1 MKSVF
6 FLVLLANLT
15 LLMYEYHRGAFDQAA
30 AVPAPDAG
38 MPREAIVLAGEQEE
52 PPAAVAASMQDQS
65 RMQEA
70 KEAASQNTPPAAFAC
85 YQAGPF
91 ANARVLEAWSQ
102 AAKEVQGDVK
112 PIMRNGQDIIGY
124 LLLYPVTGSPE
135 DMKVAMQTLREQGL
149 RDAYP
154 LAAGDYKG
162 YISLG
167 MFHRE
172 AQAARMQS
180 DLRGR
185 GVEAVVKPRFKEA
198 AQKYAVFT
206 GPVALAGRLSEL
218 GKQYPTIQMKA
229 LPDNDPLCLENR
241 SDQSDSSAAEF
252 AGSGGTQTT
261 GQTRQADAV
270 TPSGNVV
277 SAEHAALKAVDP
289 VVQQAPGKP
298 APKLPS
304 ATADAKPARLVC
316 YEAGPFSNEQG
327 LSAWQ
332 RQVAGVKGQM
342 KPIFRDGKVIS
353 DYLVLYA
360 SSGSAE
366 GTKATIQLLRA
377 QGLHDAWPL
386 PSGEEK
392 GQISLGVFN
401 REENAVQMQKRLLDK
416 GVNSIVKPRYKS
428 KRQKFALFA
437 GAESIAGSLQALEK
451 SHPDIKLRRMADT
464 EQNCP
469 KNQSVP
475 H

>member
-1 MKSVF
+1 
-6 FLVLLANLT
+6 
-15 LLMYEYHRGAFDQAA
+15 
-30 AVPAPDAG
+30 
-38 MPREAIVLAGEQEE
+38 
-52 PPAAVAASMQDQS
+52 
-65 RMQEA
+65 
-70 KEAASQNTPPAAFAC
+70 
-85 YQAGPF
+85 
-91 ANARVLEAWSQ
+91 
-102 AAKEVQGDVK
+102 
-112 PIMRNGQDIIGY
+112 
-124 LLLYPVTGSPE
+124 
-135 DMKVAMQTLREQGL
+135 MQTLREQGL

-154 LAAGDYKG
+154 LAAGEYKG
-162 YISLG
+162 SISLG

-172 AQAARMQS
+172 AQAARLQK
-180 DLRGR
+180 DLQGR

-218 GKQYPTIQMKA
+218 GKQYPTIQLKA

-241 SDQSDSSAAEF
+241 SDQSAPPVAEP
-252 AGSGGTQTT
+252 AESGVK
-261 GQTRQADAV
+261 QAMGHVQPPDAV
-270 TPSGNVV
+270 TPSS
-277 SAEHAALKAVDP
+277 SAENAVLKAVDP
-289 VVQQAPGKP
+289 VVPKAPVKP
-298 APKLPS
+298 APKQPNG
-304 ATADAKPARLVC
+304 AAGVKPARLVC

-327 LSAWQ
+327 LRAWQ
-332 RQVAGVKGQM
+332 KQVAGVKGQM
-342 KPIFRDGKVIS
+342 KPIFRDGKEIS

-360 SSGSAE
+360 SSGGAE

-401 REENAVQMQKRLLDK
+401 REENAAQMQKRLLDK
-416 GVNSIVKPRYKS
+416 GVNSVVKPRYKS